1 MASKLSEKSK
11 RNFYSIVLGFL
22 CFTLVC
28 MLTNFL
34 GFYKQFIIGS
44 FGLVAYPIVLLLIC
58 FCILKLMHKTFS
70 LDTKSFA
77 YCIAILVVVLAMF
90 QMGFTRNY
98 DFSSFGAYLG
108 QVYHSTTTPAGVV
121 LGVLVFPIRYLL
133 HEFAVYVVFAIVLV
147 ILIAC
152 AIDNYYFKMSKIMRA
167 KQSHSISA
175 SKKAIIDVQKAMEE
189 NKAQTVYEQEIEDVD
204 LLEDEEKQT
213 SVQDEQSQKAKE
225 ILGLATRK
233 EDEEVMEDKQD
244 AYNVLYGDATTRKRA
259 ISTLYPDKQNLY
271 QGTASDEYL
280 SSNLEKYMPDDR
292 KPAKR
297 SIDIDSRPVMSST
310 KREQEEKASIEYLN
324 RTIPKNT
331 HAGTLIR
338 GDYYGDGEDSVE
350 IVGGQDSE
358 VAYDNFEDLAEHDDF
373 DFDTFEKNND
383 LDTMDEEEDLQEVLN
398 QGQEYDEEEVVL
410 DREPFDTSL
419 ITERLVSD
427 HNIFAGDERAAIEAE
442 HAETGGEAED
452 EVEQEIVEENVVE
465 REVKEEEHKVE
476 HVVEKPQPPKHK
488 KHKKYSRPP
497 INLLQVESTD
507 LSSVKADTI
516 TKTQVLEEIL
526 ASFKIPAKVN
536 DVVVGPSV
544 TMYELTMPIGIS
556 VKSIN
561 RYQDDIAM
569 ALEAKSG
576 IRIQAPIPGK
586 NAVGIEVPNDKPST
600 VGFREAFETGAFNK
614 QSNKPLSFVLGKD
627 LFGEYQFCDIA
638 KAPHM
643 LIAGSTGSGKSVCLN
658 IMLLSLLYK
667 NSPDDVKL
675 ILIDPKKVEFAIYEG
690 IPHLMLPSVITEPEK
705 AVGALNWAVNEMEH
719 RYRLLQQVKLRDIGE
734 YNTSEEVKNGE
745 RDKLPYIIIVVDELA
760 DLMAVVKREIEEK
773 IQRLAAKARSAGIHL
788 VLATQRPSIDVVT
801 GTIKNNLPVRI
812 AFRVASYTDSKTVI
826 DAAGAEKLLG
836 RGDMLYCAS
845 GSNPKRIQS
854 PFVDTPEVKDIVE
867 FIKENNEPD
876 FDENLENIMFESQ
889 ENQKEQA
896 SKPVVGPRNVAET
909 DDQFVYALK
918 IVVETRQASASMLQR
933 RLRLGWNRAGSLI
946 DAMQKMNYISEPIN
960 NKRQVLISME
970 QFKEIYGEVEDR

>member
-1 MASKLSEKSK
+1 
-11 RNFYSIVLGFL
+11 
-22 CFTLVC
+22 
-28 MLTNFL
+28 
-34 GFYKQFIIGS
+34 
-44 FGLVAYPIVLLLIC
+44 
-58 FCILKLMHKTFS
+58 
-70 LDTKSFA
+70 
-77 YCIAILVVVLAMF
+77 
-90 QMGFTRNY
+90 
-98 DFSSFGAYLG
+98 
-108 QVYHSTTTPAGVV
+108 
-121 LGVLVFPIRYLL
+121 
-133 HEFAVYVVFAIVLV
+133 
-147 ILIAC
+147 
-152 AIDNYYFKMSKIMRA
+152 
-167 KQSHSISA
+167 
-175 SKKAIIDVQKAMEE
+175 
-189 NKAQTVYEQEIEDVD
+189 
-204 LLEDEEKQT
+204 
-213 SVQDEQSQKAKE
+213 
-225 ILGLATRK
+225 
-233 EDEEVMEDKQD
+233 
-244 AYNVLYGDATTRKRA
+244 
-259 ISTLYPDKQNLY
+259 
-271 QGTASDEYL
+271 
-280 SSNLEKYMPDDR
+280 MPDDR